1 MKYRRKFILKPC
13 PRLVQLFWEPMANFG
28 ARSSSCMCYKK
39 ETQRKNRMMLGLC
52 SPPNWGG
59 PLLSFSNHSHF
70 SYLESSSLVE
80 LETFESC
87 WCPEYLVHTFELLVQ
102 ACCFDLCRFQQM
114 NEMNLTIR
122 SENELFLSEQLLK
135 MKLSYLPNDN
145 LSIEKKEPKTAI
157 V

>member
-70 SYLESSSLVE
+70 SYLENSDGMKFKLIQTWNSWV
-80 LETFESC
+80 
-87 WCPEYLVHTFELLVQ
+87 LLNIYFLLGFWIKLFGLTSQ
-102 ACCFDLCRFQQM
+102 HFSKWM
-114 NEMNLTIR
+114 NAHIR

-135 MKLSYLPNDN
+135 MKLPTFQMIICQSKKKN
-145 LSIEKKEPKTAI
+145 LKQR
-157 V
+157 